1 MEITGKVHCFFEQ
14 SGTFK
19 NEFRKLGFQA
29 EDYDIQNEFGE
40 TDHVIDLFAEI
51 DKAYEA
57 LRQDKTRQDKTRQDK
72 TSLFDS
78 ISSCQDLVIAFFPCI
93 YFETIQQLDFAL
105 MRNGTLNKSLTERI
119 EYALDRLEKRTRFHE
134 LLYKFVAICDQK
146 KIRLIIENPATI
158 PNYLISG
165 QNFLPPTFIDKNR
178 MERGDVFKKP
188 TAYWFINCEPTHGW
202 SYQNDKK
209 QKVIND
215 CARSK
220 GNGLCGGER
229 SMIHPDYARNW
240 ICDFVIGKNQHLQ
253 PTLFDFF
260 DEE

>member
-1 MEITGKVHCFFEQ
+1 MEIKGKVHCFFEQ

-19 NEFRKLGFQA
+19 NEFIKLGIPA
-29 EDYDIQNEFGE
+29 EDYDIQNNFGQ
-40 TDHVIDLFAEI
+40 TDHVIDLFSEI
-51 DKAYEA
+51 DRAYDN
-57 LRQDKTRQDKTRQDK
+57 LTRQDKTI
-72 TSLFDS
+72 FDS
-78 ISSCQDLVIAFFPCI
+78 IDPCQDLVIAFFPCI

-146 KIRLIIENPATI
+146 KIRLIIENPATT

-188 TAYWFINCEPTHGW
+188 TAYWFINCEPTHGFT
-202 SYQNDKK
+202 YQNDKK

-240 ICDFVIGKNQHLQ
+240 ICDFILGKYQEDISG
-253 PTLFDFF
+253 PSLFD
-260 DEE
+260 DIENYL

>member
-1 MEITGKVHCFFEQ
+1 MEIKGKVHCFFEQ

-19 NEFRKLGFQA
+19 NEFKKLGIDA
-29 EDYDIQNEFGE
+29 MDYDIQNNFGE
-40 TDHVIDLFAEI
+40 TDFVMDLISEI
-51 DKAYEA
+51 DKAYDN
-57 LRQDKTRQDKTRQDK
+57 LTRQDKTV
-72 TSLFDS
+72 FDS
-78 ISSCQDLVIAFFPCI
+78 IDPCQDLIVAFFPCI

-209 QKVIND
+209 QKVITD

-220 GNGLCGGER
+220 GNGLCGCER

-240 ICDFVIGKNQHLQ
+240 ICDFVLGKQQ
-253 PTLFDFF
+253 DYFDSPLFN
-260 DEE
+260 